1 MKMLMNFRTL
11 ALGTVLALSSSALAD
26 VTGWLN
32 WRGPNQNGTSNESDL
47 PDTWAPGSDS
57 QLWKY
62 DLNGAGA
69 PVIANGKLFIF
80 GYGQFG
86 EDPAEDVQETL
97 LCLDASTGKKI
108 WEKRFPD
115 YISDVVYNRYGVGSP
130 VIDSET
136 GNVYLQT
143 SNGRCVAFTP
153 EGEAVWEISLIEKL
167 ARLTFPNGRTGSP
180 AIFENL
186 VIFHCVTA
194 NWGTTGPARDRFYA
208 FDKLSGELVWY

>member
-1 MKMLMNFRTL
+1 MTYRSIVATALIAISSL
-11 ALGTVLALSSSALAD
+11 AQAQTH
-26 VTGWLN
+26 GWLN
-32 WRGPNQNGTSNESDL
+32 WRGPNQNGTSNETNL
-47 PDTWAPGSDS
+47 PSQWQIGSES

-69 PVIANGKLFIF
+69 PVIANDKLYIF

-86 EDPAEDVQETL
+86 DDPAEDVQETL
-97 LCLDASTGKKI
+97 LCLDANTGEKK

-115 YISDVVYNRYGVGSP
+115 YISDVVYNRYGIGSP
-130 VIDSET
+130 VIDAET

-153 EGEAVWEISLIEKL
+153 DGEPLWEISLIEKL

-180 AIFENL
+180 AVFEHL
-186 VIFHCVTA
+186 VIFHCASTPALALPSGVTNSPKA
-194 NWGTTGPARDRFYA
+194 A
-208 FDKLSGELVWY
+208 